1 MRYVLFL
8 LCLFFVSSGL
18 IAQDKIYKKGGEVI
32 KARVIEIGVDEIK
45 YKVFENQDGPVYVID
60 KDRILK
66 VEFENGKTESY
77 QNALND
83 PAVYIDQ
90 KKKIIKVGFLSPLS
104 GYLPIT
110 YEQNIA
116 PGRSFELTAGIIGLG
131 KNEVIRYN
139 FNGSLENIRRN
150 QGGLS
155 LGAGYK
161 FYKLPTFFN
170 RGVRMSHVMQGFYVR
185 PQFTTGIYS
194 ENATAY
200 KNNQEVMEKRT
211 VWFGGLTVDIGQQ
224 WVFADRFA
232 IDLFIGLGYGFDNI
246 KKDDTFYNYAED
258 HFPVKLLGDNGLGFT
273 SGFKIGWLLK

>member
-1 MRYVLFL
+1 M
-8 LCLFFVSSGL
+8 FFCASGL
-18 IAQDKIYKKGGEVI
+18 NAQDKIYKKGGEVI
-32 KARVIEIGVDEIK
+32 KAKVIEIGVDEIK
-45 YKVFENQDGPVYVID
+45 YKVFDNPDGPVYVID

-66 VEFENGKTESY
+66 VEFENGKTETY
-77 QNALND
+77 QNSLND
-83 PAVYIDQ
+83 PEVYSDQ
-90 KKKIIKVGFLSPLS
+90 KKKLIKVGFLSPLS

-116 PGRSFELTAGIIGLG
+116 PGRSFEITAGVIGAG

-139 FNGSLENIRRN
+139 FNGTLENIRRN
-150 QGGLS
+150 QAGLS

-185 PQFTTGIYS
+185 PQFTTGVYS
-194 ENATAY
+194 ENVTAY
-200 KNNQEVMEKRT
+200 KNNMEVMDKRT

-246 KKDDTFYNYAED
+246 SKDDNFYNYAED

-273 SGFKIGWLLK
+273 SGFKIGWLIK

>member
-1 MRYVLFL
+1 MRYLLFFFFL
-8 LCLFFVSSGL
+8 LVCASGL
-18 IAQDKIYKKGGEVI
+18 NAQDKIYKKGGEVI
-32 KARVIEIGVDEIK
+32 KAKVIEIGVDEIK
-45 YKVFENQDGPVYVID
+45 YKVFDNPEGPIYVID

-66 VEFENGKTESY
+66 VEFENGKTETY
-77 QNALND
+77 QNSLND
-83 PAVYIDQ
+83 PAVYSDQ
-90 KKKIIKVGFLSPLS
+90 KKKMIKVGFLSPLS

-116 PGRSFELTAGIIGLG
+116 PGRSFEITAGVIGAG

-139 FNGSLENIRRN
+139 FNGTMENIRRN
-150 QGGLS
+150 QAGLS

-185 PQFTTGIYS
+185 PQFTTGVYS
-194 ENATAY
+194 ENVTAY
-200 KNNQEVMEKRT
+200 KNNMEVMDKRT
-211 VWFGGLTVDIGQQ
+211 VWFGGFTVDIGQQ

-232 IDLFIGLGYGFDNI
+232 IDLFIGLGYAFDNI
-246 KKDDTFYNYAED
+246 SRDDNFYNYAED

-273 SGFKIGWLLK
+273 SGFKIGWLIK